1 MTLNTQ
7 VTGRDDLTD
16 ARYQIATDAGVL
28 TVDGCVYREFGLH
41 PAAGKLA
48 LSHLPTGR
56 VLDHFTNFDA
66 AYRAMADTRGR
77 A

>member
-1 MTLNTQ
+1 MTLNAT

-16 ARYQIATDAGVL
+16 ARYQIATDAGPQ
-28 TVDGCVYREFGLH
+28 TVNGCVFGEFGLH
-41 PAAGKLA
+41 PASGALV

-56 VLDHFTNFDA
+56 VLDSFRSWGPA
-66 AYRAMADTRGR
+66 LQAMAESRGR